1 MCTVNGIVI
10 REEEDAF
17 AKSEG
22 SAILYAYMH
31 GELIG
36 ALDFSRTG
44 EGIRVNTIFV
54 KPDFR
59 RRGVGMALV
68 RYLEQRCPQHG
79 LDWTRTTLFQKG

>member
-1 MCTVNGIVI
+1 MCAVNGIVI

-22 SAILYAYMH
+22 SAVLYAYMY

-44 EGIRVNTIFV
+44 EGIGVNTIFV

-59 RRGVGMALV
+59 RRGVGTALV
-68 RYLEQRCPQHG
+68 RYLEQHCLQHG
-79 LDWTRTTLFQKG
+79 LGRARTALFRKG